1 MKKIKEFFKT
11 YHVSISI
18 IIVSISIIIAAVI
31 IGDCIM
37 QASSYLRSVLFMK

>member
-11 YHVSISI
+11 YH
-18 IIVSISIIIAAVI
+18 VSISIIIAAVI

>member
-1 MKKIKEFFKT
+1 MKKIKEFFNT
-11 YHVSISI
+11 YHVSISF
-18 IIVSISIIIAAVI
+18 IIVSISFIIAAVI